1 MPELKLKTV
10 TRTQGNNQGL
20 KDGSVKARTF
30 AFEFV
35 EIPVLIDG
43 SAAWCGDSSSIS
55 ARHGAAEIRR
65 DRKAHGRR
73 RTAPSRDANHRDPLP
88 YGVEPNRKVVEELIG
103 HALSQR
109 IITHRLNVDE
119 LFA

>member
-43 SAAWCGDSSSIS
+43 SAAWCGTRVRYLRDMERLKSGGIEKPTDVAELHPRVMQITAIRCPTEWNPT
-55 ARHGAAEIRR
+55 ARWW
-65 DRKAHGRR
+65 K
-73 RTAPSRDANHRDPLP
+73 S
-88 YGVEPNRKVVEELIG
+88 
-103 HALSQR
+103 
-109 IITHRLNVDE
+109 
-119 LFA
+119 